1 MAICIKFP
9 FIRNRFKTYEVCM
22 DYCDDVMKN
31 NGDISSHPNGD
42 SGITKSVVPDGG
54 RLVINIVKRVYVL
67 IKIMRKSFFYK

>member
-1 MAICIKFP
+1 
-9 FIRNRFKTYEVCM
+9 M

-67 IKIMRKSFFYK
+67 IRIICGKVFFINRQTLNCYFTAG